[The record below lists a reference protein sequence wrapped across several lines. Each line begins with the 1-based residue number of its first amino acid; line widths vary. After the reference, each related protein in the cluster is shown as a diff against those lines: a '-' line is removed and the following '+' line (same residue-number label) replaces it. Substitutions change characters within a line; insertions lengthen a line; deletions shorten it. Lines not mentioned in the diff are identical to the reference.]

1 MKRRDLEFETLV
13 REALKGKR
21 VPILVLDRRWHT
33 LFPQG
38 EKPAEIIQ
46 LEDKRQGYLV
56 NDIKDL
62 KKTKKKLM
70 EGIVAGMNDA
80 EPLRDKKKKNQQ
92 RLLLEIKERI
102 ETESDELIE
111 LPRMIKKANEE
122 LLATGAHYCFE
133 RLANGDE
140 QLKIVKQE
148 IEELRISLR
157 EKTEW
162 KDDLEESMD
171 SAYSLM
177 HGLLGHDVMNLYDKR
192 KGKE

>member
-1 MKRRDLEFETLV
+1 
-13 REALKGKR
+13 
-21 VPILVLDRRWHT
+21 
-33 LFPQG
+33 
-38 EKPAEIIQ
+38 
-46 LEDKRQGYLV
+46 
-56 NDIKDL
+56 
-62 KKTKKKLM
+62 
-70 EGIVAGMNDA
+70 
-80 EPLRDKKKKNQQ
+80 
-92 RLLLEIKERI
+92 
-102 ETESDELIE
+102 
-111 LPRMIKKANEE
+111 MIKKANEE